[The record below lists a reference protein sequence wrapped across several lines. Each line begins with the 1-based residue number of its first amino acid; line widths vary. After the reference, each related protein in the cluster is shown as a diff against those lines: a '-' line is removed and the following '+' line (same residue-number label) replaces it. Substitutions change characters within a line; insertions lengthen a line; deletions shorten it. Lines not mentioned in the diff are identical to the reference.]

1 MSTSTASTAAQRPVT
16 AYLPQGRFG
25 HAVVEHLAEPQDVV
39 LSVDHGLVYASVPY
53 ADRLVMISDADR
65 TPVREALDE
74 VSFVRSLPSLGL
86 ELFPTELRCG
96 PLVVPGRSACYRCY
110 DRRRRQ
116 HGYRPLPPE
125 VVSEHGPLEQ
135 AYAHH
140 HVILGAGLISLAL
153 QTLDA
158 PGPQDPAPEGA
169 DDVAPIGGRVW
180 TIDLV
185 SGITTC
191 SPTVAVDRCETCS
204 GRYEGRRDGLP
215 ALAALLPERHGEVA

>member
-86 ELFPTELRCG
+86 ELTPTELRCG
-96 PLVVPGRSACYRCY
+96 PLVVPGRTACYRCY

-116 HGYRPLPPE
+116 HGRTPVPE
-125 VVSEHGPLEQ
+125 TLEALEQ
-135 AYAHH
+135 GYAHH
-140 HVILGAGLISLAL
+140 HVVIGAGLVMLAL
-153 QTLDA
+153 DVLDR
-158 PGPQDPAPEGA
+158 DPADGTAGA
-169 DDVAPIGGRVW
+169 SDVDELGGRVW
-180 TIDLV
+180 TVDLV
-185 SGITTC
+185 AGATSLAR
-191 SPTVAVDRCETCS
+191 TVATDRCETCS
-204 GRYEGRRDGLP
+204 ARYAARRSGTEE
-215 ALAALLPERHGEVA
+215 LARLLPSRRKEAVRRG

>member
-86 ELFPTELRCG
+86 ELTPTELRCG
-96 PLVVPGRSACYRCY
+96 PLVVPGRTACYHCY
-110 DRRRRQ
+110 ARRRQQ
-116 HGYRPLPPE
+116 HGYRPLPDDLE
-125 VVSEHGPLEQ
+125 PLPQ
-135 AYAHH
+135 GYARH
-140 HVILGAGLISLAL
+140 HVVIGAGLVRLAL
-153 QTLDA
+153 GVLDH
-158 PGPQDPAPEGA
+158 GDPADRSTG
-169 DDVAPIGGRVW
+169 DDELGGQVW
-180 TIDLV
+180 TVDLV
-185 SGITTC
+185 SGLT
-191 SPTVAVDRCETCS
+191 SLARTVATDRCQTCS
-204 GRYEGRRDGLP
+204 GRYATRRDAVP
-215 ALAALLPERHGEVA
+215 ALAALLPERVI